1 VTINSRLVAKFPIA
15 YFGHSRLREDLLQS
29 FGIVGMSFCYGSSKS
44 RSLPMMNVIGASK
57 ILGRF
62 FSNHNVAAS
71 PYPPDCEPKRTSQG
85 SCLQRSGPLQEVIK
99 VAQHALLDSSIRSI
113 RYSCKGI
120 ATSTSTGSSMNVAA
134 APQLLTGSSAAA

>member
-1 VTINSRLVAKFPIA
+1 VTINSRLVAKFPLG
-15 YFGHSRLREDLLQS
+15 YFGHSRLREDLLQR
-29 FGIVGMSFCYGSSKS
+29 FGIVGMSFSNASAKS

-62 FSNHNVAAS
+62 LSNHNVAAL